1 MQYPALSGTMRGL
14 SASGGSQGEEVNKEN
29 IYKQKPHRKNSERL

>member
-14 SASGGSQGEEVNKEN
+14 SASGGRKGKRWIKRIYTNKKASQK
-29 IYKQKPHRKNSERL
+29 KF